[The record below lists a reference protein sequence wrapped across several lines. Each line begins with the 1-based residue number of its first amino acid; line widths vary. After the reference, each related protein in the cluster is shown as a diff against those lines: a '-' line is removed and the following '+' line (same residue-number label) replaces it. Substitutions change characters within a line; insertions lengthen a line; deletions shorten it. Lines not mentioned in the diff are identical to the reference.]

1 MINYP
6 IIEWTFY
13 NAAIKNKK
21 LFIFSEKNSIK
32 IKIIFNQREVQKIF
46 IFFVIIKKK

>member
-13 NAAIKNKK
+13 NATIKNKK
-21 LFIFSEKNSIK
+21 LFIFSEKNK
-32 IKIIFNQREVQKIF
+32 INKNLLTKGGTKHFYF
-46 IFFVIIKKK
+46 